1 MRVVIESSVSSES
14 RGMVSS
20 RSTMDLASQRIRD
33 KLWSSI
39 LPNVEPL
46 GTWAGYGSGLPS
58 CDGCDLIIGEQ
69 DVEQEVE
76 LRDRRTLHFHV
87 RCAALWQVLRMALP
101 DVAEGEHRASDERS
115 PGVSQAG
122 EHDRD

>member
-1 MRVVIESSVSSES
+1 
-14 RGMVSS
+14 MVSS

-46 GTWAGYGSGLPS
+46 GTWAGYGTGLPS

-76 LRDRRTLHFHV
+76 LRDRRTLRFHV

-101 DVAEGEHRASDERS
+101 DVAEGEHRASDETVH
-115 PGVSQAG
+115 GVSQAG
-122 EHDRD
+122 EHDRG